1 MKKRVIVISFLGEFG
16 YELLNWQGK
25 VRRVHDNLVK
35 NNEREK
41 YFIIVAS
48 RNGLNNFYENCDYFV
63 ELSNFDSYNKTI
75 ANNYTFE
82 GQLNTDQLRQQ
93 IYDYVKSNC
102 FFIKNNEYFLEDFE
116 CFWSHNTNKIYGV
129 DFNHGTIYGNCDVII
144 NKFVK
149 IEPDLTYIEEI
160 SNELNFDIT
169 KENYIYIQ
177 SGFRD
182 IVTRSKKI
190 INFNYIFD
198 NISNSNYKIILSNF
212 VTNRSNDTLTRYG
225 NFEKNIIHVP
235 NFKKQS
241 CLINF
246 AQKNIFFS
254 EGDFRS
260 HNYVPPF
267 LGKDVYSVAYDD
279 VFTIGTTPIE
289 YWNKNIF
296 NFGGNIIPIKL
307 KDNIDSYDQIIKII
321 NE

>member
-25 VRRVHDNLVK
+25 VRRVHDSLVK
-35 NNEREK
+35 NNERDN

-63 ELSNFDSYNKTI
+63 ELSNFDSYNNTI

-82 GQLNTDQLRQQ
+82 GGLNTDELKEQ
-93 IYDYVKSNC
+93 IYNFVKSNC
-102 FFIKNNEYFLEDFE
+102 LYIKDNDYSLGDFN

-129 DFNHGTIYGNCDVII
+129 EFDHGTIYEDCDIKI

-149 IEPDLTYIEEI
+149 IEPDLTYIEQI
-160 SNELNFDIT
+160 SNEVGFDIT

-177 SGFRD
+177 SGFRN

-190 INFNYIFD
+190 IDFDYIFD
-198 NISNSNYKIILSNF
+198 KISDCKHKIILSNF
-212 VTNRSNDTLTRYG
+212 FTNRSNDTITRYG
-225 NFEKNIIHVP
+225 KFETNIVNVP

-246 AQKNIFFS
+246 AIKNIFFS

-279 VFTIGTTPIE
+279 VFSIGTTPIE
-289 YWNKNIF
+289 YWNDNIF
-296 NFGGNIIPIKL
+296 NFGGKIIPIKL
-307 KDNIDSYDQIIKII
+307 KDKLESYDQIFKII